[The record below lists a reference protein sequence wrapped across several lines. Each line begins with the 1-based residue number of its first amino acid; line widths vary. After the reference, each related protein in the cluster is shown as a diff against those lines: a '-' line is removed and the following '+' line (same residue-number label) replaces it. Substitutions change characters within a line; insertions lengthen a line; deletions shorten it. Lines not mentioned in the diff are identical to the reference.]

1 MHYLILKTMK
11 TNTRTS
17 LGIVATIVIYAV
29 SVVIPRFIKIPF
41 DAIPP
46 TFLTHT
52 SMLLLSCT
60 LIWYFH
66 SKRMIKFILAGISP
80 KVFFRIIATSVVAF
94 IAVNVL
100 SVVVFKI
107 FHISVQEKANPF
119 LNFTLFQY
127 FAFVFIFASIAEEF
141 LFRGFLLNM
150 IEPLK
155 NRGISLLK
163 VRLTAPVMISG
174 VLFGMAHFILLT
186 STASIPFV
194 FRIVFLTTTIGI
206 IAGYFQEKYENNT
219 LVAIVIHMTVNAL
232 GMIGLLIATAK

>member
-1 MHYLILKTMK
+1 MK

-17 LGIVATIVIYAV
+17 LGIIATVVIYAI
-29 SVVIPRFIKIPF
+29 SVMIPRFVKLPF
-41 DAIPP
+41 EAIPP
-46 TFLTHT
+46 SFLTHT
-52 SMLLLSCT
+52 FMLLLSGI
-60 LIWYFH
+60 LIRYFH
-66 SKRMIKFILAGISP
+66 SKQLIHFRVSGINP
-80 KVFFRIIATSVVAF
+80 KVLFRIIATSVVAF

-100 SVVVFKI
+100 SVIVFKI
-107 FHISVQEKANPF
+107 LHISIQEKANPF

-127 FAFVFIFASIAEEF
+127 FTFVLIYASIAEEC

-150 IEPLK
+150 LAPLRNK
-155 NRGISLLK
+155 GIRLSK
-163 VRLTAPVMISG
+163 MELTAPVLISG
-174 VLFGMAHFILLT
+174 VLFGLAHFILLT